1 MQMLSRRPAVTAAL
15 QDLDQQKR
23 DLRREAERL
32 RALVH
37 EEHKAKAPLSLAQAG
52 LDFTGLERGLIVSG
66 FYPCRSELDTLPLL
80 ARLDSEGW
88 ITSLPAVRAERQPL
102 VFRKWAPGEPTVP
115 GVWNIPMPRED
126 AQEVEPDVLLVP
138 LLAYDAMGYRLGYGG
153 GFYDRTLAAL
163 RGRKPITA
171 IGVGYSAQALA
182 QVPHG
187 PMDQRL
193 DYVLTENG
201 TRKCG

>member
-23 DLRREAERL
+23 ALRREAERL

-37 EEHKAKAPLSLAQAG
+37 EEHKAKAPLTLAQAG

-88 ITSLPAVRAERQPL
+88 TTSLPAVRAERQPL

-153 GFYDRTLAAL
+153 GFYDRTLSAL

-171 IGVGYSAQALA
+171 IGVGYSAQALP

-193 DYVLTENG
+193 DYVLTEDG
-201 TRKCG
+201 PRKCG